1 MSDQIIVMDHGV
13 IAQCGAPQDLYEYP
27 SSEFVAGFMGEA
39 MLFPGVASGDGSV
52 ALGPLTL
59 RPQRPVAAGPVKV
72 AVRPEAW
79 LIHRDGS
86 GLKARLAKLA
96 YLGSIYEYTFETVLG
111 SIFVVSPDLT
121 NVLQLGAEVGLSLAD
136 HGVSVVQVN
145 PA

>member
-1 MSDQIIVMDHGV
+1 M
-13 IAQCGAPQDLYEYP
+13 
-27 SSEFVAGFMGEA
+27 
-39 MLFPGVASGDGSV
+39 
-52 ALGPLTL
+52 
-59 RPQRPVAAGPVKV
+59 

-79 LIHRDGS
+79 QIHGDGD
-86 GLKARLAKLA
+86 GDGIKARLAKRA

-121 NVLQLGAEVGLSLAD
+121 NILQLGAEVRLSLAN